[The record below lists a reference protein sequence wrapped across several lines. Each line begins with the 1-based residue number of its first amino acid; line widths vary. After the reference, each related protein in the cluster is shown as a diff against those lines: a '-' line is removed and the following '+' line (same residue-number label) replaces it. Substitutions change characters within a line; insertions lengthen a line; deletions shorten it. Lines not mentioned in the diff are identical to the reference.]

1 MGREEVVLE
10 LCSLL
15 EEDSVVAEAESLPQA
30 SVCVCVLVCA
40 CAAALQRCS
49 ASFSC
54 IAEWTA
60 PRAWDTPAPPLRLQT
75 PPPLRPHWSCRPEWL
90 IAVETSASRLLWLP
104 SSTSSTMLRMTPS
117 VAWNKQRWVCAVQT
131 CRLTGHPPEELHHAS
146 QC

>member
-40 CAAALQRCS
+40 CAAALLRCS
-49 ASFSC
+49 ASFSASLMNSPSC
-54 IAEWTA
+54 VRYASSA
-60 PRAWDTPAPPLRLQT
+60 S
-75 PPPLRPHWSCRPEWL
+75 PPPGSSSSSSSLVLPSEWL

-131 CRLTGHPPEELHHAS
+131 CRLTGHPPEELHRAS